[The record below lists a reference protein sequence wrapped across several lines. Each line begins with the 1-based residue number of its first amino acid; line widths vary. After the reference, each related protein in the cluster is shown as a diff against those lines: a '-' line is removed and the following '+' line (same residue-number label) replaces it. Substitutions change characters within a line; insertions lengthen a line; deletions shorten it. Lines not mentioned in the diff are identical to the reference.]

1 MKYQSTWRIVLK
13 NESSI
18 DELKDFV
25 RSFLSNYADILEE
38 DDKVFLGIKE
48 RISLPNSIFTV
59 TCTEKKIE
67 NLGGGELIFFK

>member
-48 RISLPNSIFTV
+48 NIPLPKSIFTM